1 VINQCDG
8 SERKCIARAQRMFL
22 KKFQLRLFGTLPFGD
37 RLKRV
42 DVPSDILSDLN
53 DRIILKSRT

>member
-1 VINQCDG
+1 
-8 SERKCIARAQRMFL
+8 MFL

-42 DVPSDILSDLN
+42 DVPADILSALN
-53 DRIILKSRT
+53 DRIVLKSRT

>member
-22 KKFQLRLFGTLPFGD
+22 KNFQLRLFGTLPFGD
-37 RLKRV
+37 RSNVLMYR
-42 DVPSDILSDLN
+42 
-53 DRIILKSRT
+53 RISSQI